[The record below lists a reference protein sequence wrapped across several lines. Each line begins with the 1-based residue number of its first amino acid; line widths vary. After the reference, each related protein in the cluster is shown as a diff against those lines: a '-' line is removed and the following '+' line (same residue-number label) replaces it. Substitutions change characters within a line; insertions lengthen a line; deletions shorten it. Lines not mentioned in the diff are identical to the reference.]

1 MMRKKILL
9 VFSFALT
16 FGFLQAQ
23 KQKVSFK
30 DSLDQKLD
38 LSDWVLT
45 ANGFIPVPSII
56 TEPALGGFGGALFAV
71 FVDPNTPYR
80 DSVDGKQVLTRA
92 KPNFYGAGGA
102 YTANGTWVLGAGA
115 SGVIKK
121 WRSNYRLIS
130 GYADVNMVFYKEF
143 ETVGEKEF
151 EFNIRVLPVTGQFVK
166 QIGRSNWFA
175 GVDYLFLKTD
185 LARTN
190 LEFHDPEDV
199 SSSISRPGILVE
211 YDGRDNVF
219 TTDKGFRWNTI
230 LSNSSEWLGSDYSF
244 SSVNS
249 AAFWWIPVSPNLISG
264 FRAEYQYLW
273 GDAPFYMLP
282 FINMRGIPV
291 ARYQGNA
298 IGLGETEWRW
308 DFTSRFSLVGFAG
321 AGKAVME
328 GDSWGDSSWKASG
341 GAGGRYLI
349 ARKLKLR
356 MGMDVARGPEQ
367 WAYYFV
373 FGTSWVR

>member
-1 MMRKKILL
+1 MRKTLLLCFFISLYAGL
-9 VFSFALT
+9 VF
-16 FGFLQAQ
+16 GQ
-23 KQKVSFK
+23 KHKVSFK

-45 ANGFIPVPSII
+45 ANGFLPVPSLI

-71 FVDPNTPYR
+71 FVDSNTPYR
-80 DSVDGKQVLTRA
+80 DSVDGEVVLSRA

-130 GYADVNMVFYKEF
+130 GYADVNMKFFKEF

-151 EFNIRVLPVTGQFVK
+151 EFNIRVLPVSGQLVK
-166 QIGRSNWFA
+166 QFGRSNWFA
-175 GVDYLFLKTD
+175 GLDYLFLKTD
-185 LARTN
+185 LVRTN
-190 LEFHDPEDV
+190 PEFHEPKDV
-199 SSSISRPGILVE
+199 NGIISRPGILVE

-219 TTDKGFRWNTI
+219 TPDKGFRWNTI
-230 LSNSSEWLGSDYSF
+230 LSNSAEWLGSDYSF
-244 SSVNS
+244 SSVNT
-249 AAFWWIPVSPNLISG
+249 AAFWWIPVSHNLISG

-273 GDAPFYMLP
+273 GDAPFYILP
-282 FINMRGIPV
+282 FINLRGIPV
-291 ARYQGNA
+291 ARYQGNTIA
-298 IGLGETEWRW
+298 LGETEWRW

-328 GDSWGDSSWKASG
+328 RDSWEDSSWKGSG
-341 GAGGRYLI
+341 GVGGRYLL
-349 ARKLKLR
+349 ARKLGLR
-356 MGMDVARGPEQ
+356 MGIDVARGPEQ